1 VGHLS
6 GACPSLRFEV
16 AGTQVV
22 TNDRT
27 NFRRGSCRDVR
38 NKLRVEVIGVR
49 LSGGAVEAREVE
61 LSDDD
66 EDDSGLF

>member
-1 VGHLS
+1 
-6 GACPSLRFEV
+6 
-16 AGTQVV
+16 
-22 TNDRT
+22 
-27 NFRRGSCRDVR
+27 
-38 NKLRVEVIGVR
+38 VEVIGVR